1 MPKRQQ
7 TGEKAEWAN
16 VEEEGKESG
25 FQILVNC
32 SKKAYLELIQVV
44 SFLFGQI
51 KTKSKNKQT
60 KTHLWSTITDFSGK
74 NYDQNLFILIL
85 KSRT

>member
-1 MPKRQQ
+1 M
-7 TGEKAEWAN
+7 GN
-16 VEEEGKESG
+16 VEEEGKESDSHTFG

-51 KTKSKNKQT
+51 KTKTKTNKQ
-60 KTHLWSTITDFSGK
+60 KTHLWSTITDFTGK
-74 NYDQNLFILIL
+74 NYNQNLFILTL